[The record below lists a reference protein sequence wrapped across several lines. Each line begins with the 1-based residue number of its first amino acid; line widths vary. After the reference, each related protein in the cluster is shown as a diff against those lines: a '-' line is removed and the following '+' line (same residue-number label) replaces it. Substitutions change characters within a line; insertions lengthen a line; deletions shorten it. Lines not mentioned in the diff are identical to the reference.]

1 MKWLLTGLLF
11 AGLVWGTVFL
21 LFRQLKYPRKL
32 RGWLITGFHASLG
45 LCVVFLILSR
55 LFRFEGEVVLTEGQ
69 TLREVHSDYI
79 FMHEGPFFKENHK
92 GFSLRLDKL
101 ELRRA
106 HDMEEYVSQITL
118 QSEDKSPIK
127 VDVKINHPYKFEG
140 FYIYHFRQGFS
151 PSLLI
156 EDAEGKILLNS
167 FVNLSIVKDEKNRD
181 ISQDEVRLSSGRL
194 NLNLKYLPDKKN
206 LHIAIKEH
214 EKSVGEETMAVGETK
229 KIGDYNLTLKEL
241 RRWSGLRLVKDPYLN
256 MVYFGFVLGIIFLAG
271 IILI

>member
-1 MKWLLTGLLF
+1 MRWLLTGLIF

-21 LFRQLKYPRKL
+21 VFRQLKNPKRIK
-32 RGWLITGFHASLG
+32 GWIITGFHASLG
-45 LCVVFLILSR
+45 LCILFLILSR

-69 TLREVHSDYI
+69 ILREVHSDYL
-79 FMHEGPFFKENHK
+79 FTHEGPLFKENHK
-92 GFSLRLDKL
+92 GFSLMLDKL
-101 ELRRA
+101 ELR
-106 HDMEEYVSQITL
+106 HVQDMEEYVSHVTL
-118 QSEDKSPIK
+118 QSKDKSPIK
-127 VDVKINHPYKFEG
+127 VDVKVNHPYKFEG

-167 FVNLSIVKDEKNRD
+167 FVNLSIVKDEKD
-181 ISQDEVRLSSGRL
+181 QEISQDEVRLSSGRL

-214 EKSVGEETMAVGETK
+214 EKSVGEETIAVGETK
-229 KIGDYNLTLKEL
+229 KIGYYNLTFKEL

-256 MVYFGFVLGIIFLAG
+256 MVYFSFILGIIFLAG
-271 IILI
+271 IILR

>member
-1 MKWLLTGLLF
+1 MRWLLTGLIF

-21 LFRQLKYPRKL
+21 VFRQLKHPKRL
-32 RGWLITGFHASLG
+32 RGWLITGFHVSLALG
-45 LCVVFLILSR
+45 FLFLILSK
-55 LFRFEGEVVLTEGQ
+55 LFRFDGEIVLAEGQ

-79 FMHEGPFFKENHK
+79 FTHEGPLFKENHK

-101 ELRRA
+101 ELRRPQGI
-106 HDMEEYVSQITL
+106 EEYVSHVTL
-118 QSEDKSPIK
+118 QSGNNSPIK
-127 VDVKINHPYKFEG
+127 ADVRVNHPYKFEG

-156 EDAEGKILLNS
+156 KDAEGKILLNS
-167 FVNLSIVKDEKNRD
+167 FVNLSIVKDEKNRE
-181 ISQDEVRLSSGRL
+181 ISQDEVRLSSERL
-194 NLNLKYLPDKKN
+194 NLNLKYFPDKKN

-214 EKSVGEETMAVGETK
+214 EESSSEEVMALGETR
-229 KIGDYNLTLKEL
+229 KIGDYNLTFKEL